1 MHHSNWVRKHLLL
14 KILQFSCF
22 CLFERL
28 PRRKS
33 FVRIGQCHV
42 CLKVLVQ
49 SANSSLFERL
59 NRQLL
64 NWAISGACVA
74 CHTPTSSGPVA
85 VSCPPLGPWTWAYD
99 CAGQGRPLQRRLRV
113 SSACV
118 GRATRLWCRLCV
130 VQHHTSDD
138 SLRARD
144 HHHQASHF
152 QPGDCGSPG
161 FL

>member
-1 MHHSNWVRKHLLL
+1 LL
-14 KILQFSCF
+14 
-22 CLFERL
+22 E
-28 PRRKS
+28 
-33 FVRIGQCHV
+33 
-42 CLKVLVQ
+42 

-118 GRATRLWCRLCV
+118 RRATRLWCRLCA
-130 VQHHTSDD
+130 VQHHTHILEDITLRHETIIIRP
-138 SLRARD
+138 SLII
-144 HHHQASHF
+144 

-161 FL
+161 FVRGV